1 MCIRDSD
8 STGSACD
15 NGSCKIYNL
24 DFPDVI
30 AVRNQLLP
38 AGDREENI
46 PCNLNDTEWF
56 TKIDASEGDV
66 YKRQVTESSVDN
78 RRSLA

>member
-1 MCIRDSD
+1 MGCGLD
-8 STGSACD
+8 STGRACD

-56 TKIDASEGDV
+56 TKIDASEGAIFLPPE
-66 YKRQVTESSVDN
+66 YSIIF
-78 RRSLA
+78 